1 MTGDDIKA
9 VRWRHGWTQQQ
20 LADRLGISQVR
31 VSQLETGDRITRV
44 MALAVLALDRMDR
57 IGPAECEEHIHNVT

>member
-9 VRWRHGWTQQQ
+9 VRTRHGWTQQE

-31 VSQLETGDRITRV
+31 VSQLEGGDRITRV
-44 MALAVLALDRMDR
+44 MALAVLALDR
-57 IGPAECEEHIHNVT
+57 IGPAECEERIHNAT